1 MTKVEGFHRF
11 LRPRRRRSVELAYP
25 LVGYAD
31 QKENRVFMLKLRRT
45 VAFGA
50 IVCGLLGLAAIALA
64 TPPSGQQVSPA
75 VVGTLRETQRIN
87 ADKIKFR
94 TQAPVEISTFIITLA
109 PGGLTGWHTHPGVLL
124 ATVQS
129 GAVVRQIGCESR
141 TYSTGEAFI
150 EHGDQPTG
158 QVQNASILE
167 PAAFSVTHIAPPGAP
182 RRQDSEPPS
191 C

>member
-1 MTKVEGFHRF
+1 
-11 LRPRRRRSVELAYP
+11 
-25 LVGYAD
+25 
-31 QKENRVFMLKLRRT
+31 MLKLRRT
-45 VAFGA
+45 LPFGA
-50 IVCGLLGLAAIALA
+50 VVGGLFVLAAIALA
-64 TPPSGQQVSPA
+64 TPPSGQQVSPPI
-75 VVGTLRETQRIN
+75 VGTLRETQRI
-87 ADKIKFR
+87 
-94 TQAPVEISTFIITLA
+94 TITLA
-109 PGGLTGWHTHPGVLL
+109 PGGRTGWHTHPGVLF

-129 GAVVRQIGCESR
+129 GAVVRQVGCESR

-182 RRQDSEPPS
+182 RRQDSEPRS

>member
-1 MTKVEGFHRF
+1 
-11 LRPRRRRSVELAYP
+11 
-25 LVGYAD
+25 
-31 QKENRVFMLKLRRT
+31 MLKLTRT

-50 IVCGLLGLAAIALA
+50 VVGGLFVLATIALA

-75 VVGTLRETQRIN
+75 LVGSVGDIQRIN
-87 ADKIKFR
+87 TDDIRFR
-94 TQAPVEISTFIITLA
+94 TKAPVEVSTFTITLA
-109 PGGLTGWHTHPGVLL
+109 PGGRTGWHTHPGVLF

-129 GAVVRQIGCESR
+129 GAVVRHVGCEAR
-141 TYSTGEAFI
+141 THPKGEAFI

-158 QVQNASILE
+158 QVQNASTVT
-167 PAAFSVTHIAPPGAP
+167 PAVFSVTHIAPPGTP

>member
-1 MTKVEGFHRF
+1 MLK
-11 LRPRRRRSVELAYP
+11 RRRTLALGAAVGAL
-25 LVGYAD
+25 LV
-31 QKENRVFMLKLRRT
+31 
-45 VAFGA
+45 
-50 IVCGLLGLAAIALA
+50 AAAVALA

-75 VVGTLRETQRIN
+75 LVGTLRDTQRIKT
-87 ADKIKFR
+87 DHVKFR
-94 TQAPVEISTFIITLA
+94 TKTPVEVSTFTITLA
-109 PGGLTGWHTHPGVLL
+109 PGGYTGWHTHPGVLF

-129 GAVVRQIGCESR
+129 GAVVRQVGCQSR
-141 TYSTGEAFI
+141 TYTTGEAFV

-167 PAAFSVTHIAPPGAP
+167 PAVFAVTHIAPPGAA